1 MHFNTVSAVMSIL
14 FPFFKT
20 GFIDPHVKG
29 KARKL
34 SKENE
39 GNIFMTPETGKD
51 FSHKVETK
59 RMKKRMNKSA
69 TLTVLLIKR
78 CYK

>member
-1 MHFNTVSAVMSIL
+1 MHFNTVSPVLSIL

-20 GFIDPHVKG
+20 GFKDPHVKS
-29 KARKL
+29 KTRKV
-34 SKENE
+34 SKESE
-39 GNIFMTPETGKD
+39 GSISTTPETGED
-51 FSHKVETK
+51 FPHKTETK

>member
-1 MHFNTVSAVMSIL
+1 MSIL

-20 GFIDPHVKG
+20 GFKDPHVKG

-39 GNIFMTPETGKD
+39 GNIFMTPEGFLTQNWNKKNEEENEQI
-51 FSHKVETK
+51 SHADSFTHQK
-59 RMKKRMNKSA
+59 M
-69 TLTVLLIKR
+69 L
-78 CYK
+78 